1 MASSLDEY
9 RGRAGFNVDQ
19 MKEKLIGREI
29 LEYKTKVRRI
39 LHYSSLHIVVDCRN
53 FEE

>member
-1 MASSLDEY
+1 MASSLEEY
-9 RGRAGFNVDQ
+9 RGRAGFNVHE
-19 MKEKLIGREI
+19 MKERLIGREI

-39 LHYSSLHIVVDCRN
+39 LHYSSLHIVVGYRN